1 MIKLIGE
8 GSRSLEPR
16 YDSRKSFYNKAHVV
30 DDSDG
35 SQILYSYDTPVCK
48 INSRGEVEL
57 LAQWDSS
64 QTTLRHVK
72 EFLQQNGFKVG
83 SKSQIASMYGKKVE
97 RFSRKR
103 GRVVRESKHTRIIE
117 RQLNEGPGAG
127 YTVKTFGIN
136 NVKINSIKYVRDFE
150 NGSIYSIDGTATID
164 GIQADSYYYG
174 TGLIDKEIPVY
185 LSYVWISNY
194 DINDIDY
201 TEDDEQMKLALME
214 LATDCIYDH
223 ADTEFVYGGG
233 YSHSKYDGQVGE
245 VDKTADY
252 WQGYIED
259 DDIINYVDLAVRG
272 GNKYEYY
279 QVVLDGYDAYDAY
292 DTEKEAIKIANELGQ
307 SGEYDLVTVD
317 KVTEYIDYN
326 GESIDDYTEQVYE
339 YMEEI

>member
-1 MIKLIGE
+1 MIKMIGE
-8 GSRSLEPR
+8 GSRNLEPR
-16 YDSRKSFYNKAHVV
+16 YDSRKSFYNKAKVV

-97 RFSRKR
+97 RVSIKNRKAKSFKESRML
-103 GRVVRESKHTRIIE
+103 T
-117 RQLNEGPGAG
+117 EGPGAG

-136 NVKINSIKYVRDFE
+136 NVNINSIKYVRDFE

-174 TGLIDKEIPVY
+174 TGLIDKEILVY

-194 DINDIDY
+194 DINDIAY

-233 YSHSKYDGQVGE
+233 WSHSKYDGQVGE

-272 GNKYEYY
+272 DNKYEYY
-279 QVVLDGYDAYDAY
+279 RVILDDYDVYDAY
-292 DTEKEAIKIANELGQ
+292 DTKDEAVDIANELGD
-307 SGEYDLVTVD
+307 SGEYESVTVER
-317 KVTEYIDYN
+317 VTEYIDYN
-326 GESIDDYTEQVYE
+326 GEPIDDYTEQVYE
-339 YMEEI
+339 YV